1 MFYFYLCIIIERNIM
16 EFGSFPKNLAYNV
29 KSLSGFSKTV
39 VKLTP
44 TPNTAVEAGNTFK
57 VRLPP
62 NTLVDLRTLSLFY
75 EGTCTAAS
83 GNGWLRFPRL
93 SSSIIDTLNIYV
105 NGTLI
110 ENIQDYGHLY
120 STLYD
125 ISAAGDQTAK
135 RYLEN
140 SDPSIYVE
148 STTKDAFDD
157 ATCGK
162 VVKATAHTG
171 GLAAHASKQ
180 IFCIN
185 NWLGFL
191 GSSSTPVI
199 DTNDT
204 GVIEIEI
211 RLKNKDILWA
221 TNGDAAGAAHS
232 LVGANYSINNI
243 SFNINK
249 IVFNDPLYYNLKA
262 SKLLG
267 DGLTIGYQTYI
278 CSKSGAQ
285 SKSTSMN
292 INTNVNTTSLD
303 QLILTSAPATPVIQ
317 NLLLYSAGGADA
329 GQLSFQ
335 QAKAG
340 LNFTAAYTATAGNCT
355 LTFSP
360 HTNTTSISA
369 TAGATLGMMTAN
381 APDVGDLFN
390 QSQAFRRDLV
400 GLATSSVEINNI
412 PLTPQPLKPWE
423 MFNETLIAL
432 GNHNL
437 DMSAG
442 VHEGCLSLQHFC
454 KYYGCHIVSLEN
466 IQTDGFYKSGLDGKS
481 SALNIVWKPSFD
493 SASTNSIIPV
503 IYAKCTRML
512 VVSEGHNI
520 VCIV

>member
-1 MFYFYLCIIIERNIM
+1 
-16 EFGSFPKNLAYNV
+16 
-29 KSLSGFSKTV
+29 
-39 VKLTP
+39 
-44 TPNTAVEAGNTFK
+44 VEAGSTFK

-62 NTLVDLRTLSLFY
+62 NTLIDLRTISLFY
-75 EGTCTAAS
+75 EGTCTAT
-83 GNGWLRFPRL
+83 GGDGWLRFPRL

-110 ENIQDYGHLY
+110 ENIQGYGDLY
-120 STLYD
+120 NALYD

-148 STTKDAFDD
+148 NTVNTTFDD
-157 ATCGK
+157 STCGR
-162 VVKATAHTG
+162 VVKATAFAG
-171 GLAAHASKQ
+171 GLAAHATKQ
-180 IFCIN
+180 VFCIN
-185 NWLGFL
+185 NFIGFL
-191 GSSSTPVI
+191 GSSSTSVI

-211 RLKNKDILWA
+211 RLKPATILWA
-221 TNGDAAGAAHS
+221 TNGDNAGAAPT
-232 LVGANYSINNI
+232 VAGPNYRIDNI

-285 SKSTSMN
+285 QKSTSMN
-292 INTNVNTTSLD
+292 INTNINTTSLD
-303 QLILTSAPATPVIQ
+303 QLILTSAPAVPVVQ
-317 NLLLYSAGGADA
+317 NLLLYSAGGPDA
-329 GQLSFQ
+329 QQLTFN

-340 LNFTAAYTATAGNCT
+340 LNVSVATVNTNNIITGTAFSGATTGNIASVNT
-355 LTFSP
+355 LTFTP
-360 HTNTTSISA
+360 HVNTTSISVV
-369 TAGATLGMMTAN
+369 AGATFGMMTAN
-381 APDVGDLFN
+381 AADVGDIFN

-423 MFNETLIAL
+423 LFNETLIAL

-442 VHEGCLSLQHFC
+442 VHEGCLSLPHFL
-454 KYYGCHIVSLEN
+454 KYYGTHIVSLEN

-493 SASTNSIIPV
+493 PGATNSIIPV
-503 IYAKCTRML
+503 IYAKTTRML
-512 VVSEGHNI
+512 VLSEGHNVTVVI
-520 VCIV
+520 

>member
-1 MFYFYLCIIIERNIM
+1 M
-16 EFGSFPKNLAYNV
+16 EMGSFPRNLSYNC
-29 KSLSGFSKTV
+29 KTLSSFSKTV

-44 TPNTAVEAGNTFK
+44 TPNGAVEAGNTFK

-62 NTLVDLRTLSLFY
+62 NTLVDLRTLSMFY
-75 EGTCTAAS
+75 EGTCTS
-83 GNGWLRFPRL
+83 TGGNGWLRFPRL

-148 STTKDAFDD
+148 STTKDAYDD
-157 ATCGK
+157 ETCGK
-162 VVKATAHTG
+162 VVKATAFIG
-171 GLAAHASKQ
+171 GLAKHATNQ
-180 IFCIN
+180 VFCIN

-204 GVIEIEI
+204 GVIEIEC

-221 TNGDAAGAAHS
+221 TNKDANGTAPDIG
-232 LVGANYSINNI
+232 GANYKIENI
-243 SFNINK
+243 SFNISK

-267 DGLTIGYQTYI
+267 DGLTIGYQTFI

-292 INTNVNTTSLD
+292 INTNINTTSLD
-303 QLILTSAPATPVIQ
+303 QLILTSAPATPEIQ
-317 NLLLYSAGGADA
+317 TLLLYNAGSADA
-329 GQLSFQ
+329 SQLSFQ

-340 LNFTAAYTATAGNCT
+340 VNFTVAGAASTVAPVV
-355 LTFSP
+355 TFSP
-360 HTNTTSISA
+360 HTNTVGVGTQGVTKGLMIK
-369 TAGATLGMMTAN
+369 N
-381 APDVGDLFN
+381 ADTNGDLFN

-437 DMSAG
+437 DMAAG
-442 VHEGCLSLQHFC
+442 IHEGCLSLSHYL

-493 SASTNSIIPV
+493 SQAVNQIIPV
-503 IYAKCTRML
+503 IYAKTTRML
-512 VVSEGHNI
+512 VISEGHNI
-520 VCIV
+520 TCIV

>member
-1 MFYFYLCIIIERNIM
+1 M

-44 TPNTAVEAGNTFK
+44 TPNGPVEAGSTFK

-62 NTLVDLRTLSLFY
+62 NTLIDLRTLSLFY
-75 EGTCTAAS
+75 EGTCTSTGGA
-83 GNGWLRFPRL
+83 GFLRFPRL

-110 ENIQDYGHLY
+110 ENIQAYGDLY
-120 STLYD
+120 NCLYD

-140 SDPSIYVE
+140 SDPSIYVD
-148 STTKDAFDD
+148 STINTTYND

-162 VVKATAHTG
+162 VLKATAFAG

-180 IFCIN
+180 VFCVN

-204 GVIEIEI
+204 GIIEIEI
-211 RLKNKDILWA
+211 RLKNSTILWS
-221 TNGDAAGAAHS
+221 TNSDAAGADPT
-232 LVGANYSINNI
+232 LTGASYKIDNI
-243 SFNINK
+243 SFNVNK

-285 SKSTSMN
+285 LKSTSMN
-292 INTNVNTTSLD
+292 INTNINTTSLD
-303 QLILTSAPATPVIQ
+303 QLILTSSPAVPVVQ
-317 NLLLYSAGGADA
+317 NLLLYNAGAIDGS
-329 GQLSFQ
+329 QLTFN

-340 LNFTAAYTATAGNCT
+340 LNFAVAGAASTVAPVV
-355 LTFSP
+355 TFTP
-360 HTNTTSISA
+360 HVNTSTISA
-369 TAGATLGMMTAN
+369 VNDGTKGMMTAN
-381 APDVGDLFN
+381 AADIGDLFN

-400 GLATSSVEINNI
+400 GLSTSSVEINNI

-437 DMSAG
+437 DLSAG
-442 VHEGCLSLQHFC
+442 VHEGCLSLGHFC
-454 KYYGCHIVSLEN
+454 KYYGTHIVSLEN

-493 SASTNSIIPV
+493 SQAVNSIIPV

-512 VVSEGHNI
+512 VISEGHNI
-520 VCIV
+520 TCIV

>member
-1 MFYFYLCIIIERNIM
+1 M

-29 KSLSGFSKTV
+29 KNLSGFSKTV

-75 EGTCTAAS
+75 EGTCSAAS

-93 SSSIIDTLNIYV
+93 SSSIIDTLNLYV

-148 STTKDAFDD
+148 STTKDAYDD

-162 VVKATAHTG
+162 VVKATAFAG

-221 TNGDAAGAAHS
+221 TNSDAAGAAHT
-232 LVGANYSINNI
+232 LVGPNYSINNI

-267 DGLTIGYQTYI
+267 DGLTIGYQTFI

-303 QLILTSAPATPVIQ
+303 QLILTSAPATPEIQ
-317 NLLLYSAGGADA
+317 NLLLYSAGGPDA

-335 QAKAG
+335 QEKAG
-340 LNFTAAYTATAGNCT
+340 LNISVVT
-355 LTFSP
+355 
-360 HTNTTSISA
+360 TNGS
-369 TAGATLGMMTAN
+369 G
-381 APDVGDLFN
+381 
-390 QSQAFRRDLV
+390 FR
-400 GLATSSVEINNI
+400 
-412 PLTPQPLKPWE
+412 
-423 MFNETLIAL
+423 
-432 GNHNL
+432 
-437 DMSAG
+437 
-442 VHEGCLSLQHFC
+442 
-454 KYYGCHIVSLEN
+454 
-466 IQTDGFYKSGLDGKS
+466 
-481 SALNIVWKPSFD
+481 
-493 SASTNSIIPV
+493 
-503 IYAKCTRML
+503 
-512 VVSEGHNI
+512 
-520 VCIV
+520 